1 VNSGRPEPFT
11 PEVLREYD
19 VQEVVGLTL
28 SADRQSVC
36 YVVVFEGRKDKRR
49 RKMVCSKRD
58 MRMVDERF
66 SKQYRLKCLLAY
78 LKRKSGGD

>member
-1 VNSGRPEPFT
+1 MTSGKPEPFT

-36 YVVVFEGRKDKRR
+36 YIVVF
-49 RKMVCSKRD
+49 
-58 MRMVDERF
+58 
-66 SKQYRLKCLLAY
+66 
-78 LKRKSGGD
+78 